1 MADAQRKA
9 TLAKRQSLAPGKVT
23 HSNFKPK
30 KYTREDTNMDTG
42 TGMNDI
48 SYNGQKQYEETKE
61 EAVGLVEK
69 SGDGEEG

>member
-9 TLAKRQSLAPGKVT
+9 ALAKRQSLAPGKVT

-30 KYTREDTNMDTG
+30 KYTREETNMDMG

-48 SYNGQKQYEETKE
+48 SYNGQKVYDECEETK
-61 EAVGLVEK
+61 
-69 SGDGEEG
+69 